1 MSEEHIPAWKRIL
14 SKKQNISSSFNPV
27 TEDPLN
33 VTTHLA
39 TGSLTRKEKK
49 QIINKSNTT
58 LNAKKNKVHKK
69 TKKDRKKE
77 KLPKA
82 ERELRK
88 NKVLKDQLRYL
99 IEFYRFKKDKK
110 LPELLYTLESVK
122 SNYPEDLDNE
132 VDESKDVVDIWKF
145 SKQKQNW
152 LIKHILNL
160 DEVPSHYDD
169 LLISYFQDIQGRS
182 RNELLDKA
190 RSIIT
195 EWNKYAIEQE
205 EKIKGIVEGNDEE
218 AEKKEE
224 KDGAAKDES
233 DETEEDKTKTEEKPE
248 ELPMPNKARVSRSYK
263 LVKAMANG
271 DETLSSIELK
281 NFQLD

>member
-14 SKKQNISSSFNPV
+14 SKKQDTSSSFNPV
-27 TEDPLN
+27 VEDPLN
-33 VTTHLA
+33 ITTHLA

-49 QIINKSNTT
+49 QIINKSNSTV
-58 LNAKKNKVHKK
+58 NAKKNKVHKE

-82 ERELRK
+82 DRELRK

-99 IEFYRFKKDKK
+99 IEFYRFKKEKN
-110 LPELLYTLESVK
+110 LPEILYTLESVK
-122 SNYPEDLDNE
+122 LNYPKDLDKE
-132 VDESKDVVDIWKF
+132 IDETKDVVDIWKF

-152 LIKHILNL
+152 LIKNFLNL
-160 DEVPSHYDD
+160 DEIPSHYDD

-182 RNELLDKA
+182 RSELLDKA
-190 RSIIT
+190 RALLE

-205 EKIKGIVEGNDEE
+205 EKIKAIVEGDANET
-218 AEKKEE
+218 KKEE
-224 KDGAAKDES
+224 VDDKDES
-233 DETEEDKTKTEEKPE
+233 EEDSEVKAPTEQSDKPE
-248 ELPMPNKARVSRSYK
+248 ELLMPNKDKVSRSYK

>member
-14 SKKQNISSSFNPV
+14 SKKQDTSSSFNPV
-27 TEDPLN
+27 VEDPLN
-33 VTTHLA
+33 ITTHLA

-49 QIINKSNTT
+49 QIINKSNSTV
-58 LNAKKNKVHKK
+58 NAKKNKVHKEA
-69 TKKDRKKE
+69 KKDRKKE

-82 ERELRK
+82 DRELRK

-99 IEFYRFKKDKK
+99 IEFYRFKKEKN
-110 LPELLYTLESVK
+110 LPEILYTLESVK
-122 SNYPEDLDNE
+122 LNYPKDLDKE
-132 VDESKDVVDIWKF
+132 IDETKDVVDIWKF

-152 LIKHILNL
+152 LIKNFLNL
-160 DEVPSHYDD
+160 DEIPSHYDD

-182 RNELLDKA
+182 RSELLDKA
-190 RSIIT
+190 RALLE

-205 EKIKGIVEGNDEE
+205 EKIKAIVEGDDNET
-218 AEKKEE
+218 KKEE
-224 KDGAAKDES
+224 VDDNDES
-233 DETEEDKTKTEEKPE
+233 EEGSEVKPPTEQSDKPE
-248 ELPMPNKARVSRSYK
+248 ELLMPNKDKVSRSYK